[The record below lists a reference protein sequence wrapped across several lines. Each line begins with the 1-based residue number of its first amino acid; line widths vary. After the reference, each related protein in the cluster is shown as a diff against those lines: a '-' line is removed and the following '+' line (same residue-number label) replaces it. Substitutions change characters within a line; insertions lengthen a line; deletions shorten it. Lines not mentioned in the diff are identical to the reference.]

1 MGCQVKGTLIIE
13 IGSVSNIHRVSQS
26 NPSHWEQGPS
36 PQVCTFFRQLR
47 QPPALLVSVDT
58 PGMLAVQAVD
68 EKLKA
73 LASWKTYEMREHV
86 FL

>member
-1 MGCQVKGTLIIE
+1 
-13 IGSVSNIHRVSQS
+13 
-26 NPSHWEQGPS
+26 
-36 PQVCTFFRQLR
+36 
-47 QPPALLVSVDT
+47 LLVSVDT